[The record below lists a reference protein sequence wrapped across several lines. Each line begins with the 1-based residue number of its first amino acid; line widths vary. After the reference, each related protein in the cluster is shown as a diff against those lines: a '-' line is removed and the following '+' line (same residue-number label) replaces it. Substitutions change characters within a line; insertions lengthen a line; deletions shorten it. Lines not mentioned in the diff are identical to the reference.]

1 MNIHH
6 PANSHHF
13 NRIVAECVN
22 FDALDPEWTT
32 RLVFD
37 FENDDKLGERENTL
51 GENAFLYPIL

>member
-1 MNIHH
+1 MMNIPH

-32 RLVFD
+32 RKVFD
-37 FENDDKLGERENTL
+37 FEYDDNLAEREDYLGED
-51 GENAFLYPIL
+51 AFLN